1 MRIAIYARV
10 STDDKGQDPENQ
22 LRQLRQWCAS
32 AGHELV
38 HQYVDHESGRK
49 GTKDRKQFAALFEDA
64 HKRKFDCVLFWA
76 LDRFTREGMVP
87 TIMHLQRLA
96 SYGVGFHSYTEPHLA
111 TDNELVRNILL
122 ALLASL
128 AKVEAQKISER
139 TRAGMARARAQG
151 KRIGRPSL
159 SPKLRQQIASESR
172 QAKRPMPSPKPLVST
187 AIPRRNMPDSQPRKT
202 SRAPKSPRGPG
213 YKTSQHTAIYQGLT
227 RPDCSP

>member
-22 LRQLRQWCAS
+22 LRQLRQWCAN

-38 HQYVDHESGRK
+38 HEYVDHESGRK

-96 SYGVGFHSYTEPHLA
+96 YCGVGFHSYTEPHLA
-111 TDNELVRNILL
+111 TDNELVRDILL

-128 AKVEAQKISER
+128 AKQEAKRMSER
-139 TRAGMARARAQG
+139 VRAGMARAKAQG
-151 KRIGRPSL
+151 KHLGRPALSL
-159 SPKLRQQIASESR
+159 KLKTQIAER
-172 QAKRPMPSPKPLVST
+172 IAGGETAYAVAKDLGIDR
-187 AIPRRNMPDSQPRKT
+187 
-202 SRAPKSPRGPG
+202 
-213 YKTSQHTAIYQGLT
+213 HTAAKYA
-227 RPDCSP
+227 